1 MGMSSFQRKVLILG
15 VCIAVLAGTYIL
27 GLVFSP
33 ARVGRREAEAPLI
46 AGFTRQQRDRV
57 AEIRIRADAGER
69 ILLKR
74 EDSWILP
81 GGEREY
87 PASATRVDALLDFLT
102 DLARTRVITNN
113 PDAWEEFQV
122 DTEASKR
129 IRLLDSAGDVLTEII
144 VGKTAVGSEDN
155 YVRLEGSNEVVLT
168 NRSFDY
174 YLNVEERFWAYLRI
188 FPEDLEGQSIMR
200 ITVDSSLH
208 FGSADQGSEPL
219 DYTLVLSS
227 EQPAVWTIAERSGV
241 ELDNSKVDLLAN
253 NLADLEGSEFAHG
266 AGDEETGLASPAA
279 RILLSTLDGRDF
291 RLMIGGDAGDD
302 QYYAALENG
311 DFVYKVSQWRVKSIL
326 KDIEDLRAE
335 EKE

>member
-1 MGMSSFQRKVLILG
+1 
-15 VCIAVLAGTYIL
+15 
-27 GLVFSP
+27 
-33 ARVGRREAEAPLI
+33 
-46 AGFTRQQRDRV
+46 
-57 AEIRIRADAGER
+57 
-69 ILLKR
+69 
-74 EDSWILP
+74 
-81 GGEREY
+81 
-87 PASATRVDALLDFLT
+87 
-102 DLARTRVITNN
+102 
-113 PDAWEEFQV
+113 
-122 DTEASKR
+122 
-129 IRLLDSAGDVLTEII
+129 
-144 VGKTAVGSEDN
+144 
-155 YVRLEGSNEVVLT
+155 
-168 NRSFDY
+168 
-174 YLNVEERFWAYLRI
+174 
-188 FPEDLEGQSIMR
+188 MR